1 MTAPDES
8 ALDDAA
14 DFVLSVLGEP
24 PDVTLVV
31 ERGVLSPELLMTS
44 VSSTWQATT
53 PSGGPAPFRLQCG
66 RVDGVPILMIVEVPP
81 YRPVR
86 IRTFPIA
93 VASRC
98 ESNTVFVAAHAA
110 PLDPTLNAGELLVV
124 TDHIN
129 LLGDSPLIGGSWGSQ
144 ESRFCDMN
152 HVYGASLRNAA
163 KRAAGARSVRLHEG
177 VYVASPL
184 AQRPDSSAI
193 ESLRVTGGQA
203 CGTGIVPHAL
213 AARQASLQILAICT
227 LVPTATHELSGESG
241 SIDSNV
247 PDTPASRLSCVLE
260 SLIGDLPQ
268 RTSPRLRGSLS
279 SNSMPV
285 QSSK

>member
-1 MTAPDES
+1 MTAPHET
-8 ALDDAA
+8 ALHDAA
-14 DFVLSVLGEP
+14 DFVQSVLGER

-31 ERGVLSPELLMTS
+31 ERGVLSPEPLMTS

-53 PSGGPAPFRLQCG
+53 PGGGPAPFRLQCG
-66 RVDGVPILMIVEVPP
+66 RVNGVPVSTIVEVPP

-98 ESNTVFVAAHAA
+98 GSDIVLVAAHAA
-110 PLDPTLNAGELLVV
+110 PLDPTLNAGELMVLN
-124 TDHIN
+124 DHIN
-129 LLGDSPLIGGSWGSQ
+129 LLGDSPLIGRSWGSQ
-144 ESRFCDMN
+144 ESGFCSMN
-152 HVYGASLRNAA
+152 QVYDALLRDAA
-163 KRAAGARSVRLHEG
+163 KCAAAARRVVLHEG
-177 VYVASPL
+177 VFVASPL

-213 AARQASLQILAICT
+213 AARQASLRFLAVCT
-227 LVPTATHELSGESG
+227 LVSAATHEVSGESG
-241 SIDSNV
+241 IVDSNV

-260 SLIGDLPQ
+260 SLIGDLPG
-268 RTSPRLRGSLS
+268 RTSPRLRNSLS
-279 SNSMPV
+279 SSSTPV
-285 QSSK
+285 QSNK